1 MPVESRLTPTARLSE
16 TVLRKSFATS
26 IRFVL
31 LFFLGVTGCNSSDP
45 EDHSGEKAGSDQP
58 LVAREEPSRDRLKV
72 ETSPIRFEDATDDS
86 GVAFQWS
93 GGPTSQHCMTEQN
106 GGGIALCDFDNDYQ
120 LDIVLT
126 DCGVFDGS
134 GPQKVNALQLFRNLD
149 DCRFSEVSDSGSL
162 RDQASA
168 MGIAAGDFDAD
179 GFTDLF
185 LACYGRNELYR
196 NGGDGTFIR
205 ITESAGI
212 DGASWSTSAA
222 FADLNGDGLLDLYVV
237 NYVDWRP
244 DSPPCFNSA
253 HPEFLQICSPAGFN
267 AQDDSL
273 FLNVGDGTVEDRAM
287 AAGVVTNGTGKGL
300 VVDIADYSED
310 GLLDVFVANDT
321 TPNSLFT
328 NTGSLF
334 FEDQATFLGV
344 AVSFDGTHGASMG
357 VASEDINRDGHYDLF
372 VTNFRNQVNDLFLG
386 IGGAGFVPAGASAG
400 INVSS
405 FDRLAF
411 GAVFSDFDLDGWR
424 DLFVANGHIWDLTP
438 VMPQAEYQMHAD
450 LLRNNNGET
459 FINVAAQAGEYFAEK
474 WLGRSVAAGDLDGDG
489 DPDLVVQHVG
499 APAKVLRN
507 VSSLNRP
514 GARLTIHGTKHCRN
528 PLGCRVTVT
537 DADQAT
543 VYHVPSG
550 GSFQASH
557 DSRLIVPV
565 PETGLLDRVE
575 IVWPDASK
583 SHWVEIDVSPG
594 RGIILVEGS
603 PDASSLPASYRPDSL
618 KVQH

>member
-1 MPVESRLTPTARLSE
+1 M
-16 TVLRKSFATS
+16 
-26 IRFVL
+26 L
-31 LFFLGVTGCNSSDP
+31 LAVIGCGSPDL
-45 EDHSGEKAGSDQP
+45 EDRS
-58 LVAREEPSRDRLKV
+58 REETISKPPSVSRKEHSQDRIKV
-72 ETSPIRFEDATDDS
+72 ETSPIRFEDSTDES

-93 GGPTSQHCMTEQN
+93 GGPTSQHSMTEQN
-106 GGGIALCDFDNDYQ
+106 GGGIALCDFDHDSQ

-134 GPQKVNALQLFRNLD
+134 GPQKVDALRLFRNLG
-149 DCRFSEVSDSGSL
+149 DCRFAEVSDSGTL
-162 RDQASA
+162 RDEASA

-196 NGGDGTFIR
+196 NCGDGTFLR
-205 ITESAGI
+205 MTDSAGI
-212 DGASWSTSAA
+212 EGSLWSTSAA

-244 DSPPCFNSA
+244 DSPPCFNSE
-253 HPEFLQICSPAGFN
+253 HPEFLQICSPAGFD
-267 AQDDSL
+267 AQPDSL
-273 FLNVGDGTVEDRAM
+273 YLNTGDGFFEDQAG
-287 AAGVVTNGTGKGL
+287 AAGVVTNGTDKGL

-328 NTGSLF
+328 NTGSLS
-334 FEDQATFLGV
+334 FEDQATLLGV

-357 VASEDINRDGHYDLF
+357 VASEDINQDGHYDLF

-386 IGGAGFVPAGASAG
+386 IGEAGFVPAGAASG

-450 LLRNNNGET
+450 LLRNTNGKT
-459 FINVAAQAGEYFAEK
+459 FVDVASQAGEYFAEK

-499 APAKVLRN
+499 APSRVLRN
-507 VSSLNRP
+507 VSSLKRP
-514 GARLTIHGTKHCRN
+514 GALLTIRGTKHCRD

-537 DADQAT
+537 TADQET
-543 VYHVPSG
+543 VHHVPSG

-565 PETGLLDRVE
+565 PDTRLLDRVE
-575 IVWPDASK
+575 IVWPDASR
-583 SHWVEIDVSPG
+583 SRWENIDVAAG
-594 RGIILVEGS
+594 RTVILVEGS
-603 PDASSLPASYRPDSL
+603 PDARVLPGSSQPGNLSARE
-618 KVQH
+618 